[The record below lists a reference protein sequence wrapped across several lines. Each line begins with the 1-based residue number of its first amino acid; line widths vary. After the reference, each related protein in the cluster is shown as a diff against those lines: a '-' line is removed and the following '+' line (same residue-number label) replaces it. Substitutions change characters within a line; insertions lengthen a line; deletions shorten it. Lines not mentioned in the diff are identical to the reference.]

1 MLGRAGVL
9 RKVWRGHGGG
19 GAEKGLGLGRGA
31 KEGTGR
37 VWGGGWVGAGGC
49 RGPPEGSST
58 TMAEDQVRLKT
69 TLYISLVCG
78 FLNEPSC
85 RVAPDREVRGG
96 GLLSPSCEPQGEG
109 EGH

>member
-1 MLGRAGVL
+1 
-9 RKVWRGHGGG
+9 
-19 GAEKGLGLGRGA
+19 
-31 KEGTGR
+31 
-37 VWGGGWVGAGGC
+37 
-49 RGPPEGSST
+49 
-58 TMAEDQVRLKT
+58 MAEDQVRLKT

-96 GLLSPSCEPQGEG
+96 GLLSPSCETQGEG